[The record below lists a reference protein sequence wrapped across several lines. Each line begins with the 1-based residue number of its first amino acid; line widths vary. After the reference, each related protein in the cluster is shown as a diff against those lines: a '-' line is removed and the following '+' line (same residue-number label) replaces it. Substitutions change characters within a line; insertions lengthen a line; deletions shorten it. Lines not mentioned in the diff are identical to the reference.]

1 MNFRAL
7 AGSKF
12 NEGVVGDLEEVAI
25 FVDTVDAL
33 SNEHRYLGEDYEH
46 CHRNEVPAGTEGT
59 HQHVPVVL
67 FAGVLDLVVTRY
79 QQNFVLFC
87 KLDVF
92 HGDHGGGSSP
102 GHSVVVLGLPGR
114 RSSLRI
120 VNASAGIGR
129 KVIEAVDVHYKM
141 IFCGGAEK
149 VEKRS
154 ELSKSNL
161 IVVIC

>member
-1 MNFRAL
+1 M
-7 AGSKF
+7 
-12 NEGVVGDLEEVAI
+12 
-25 FVDTVDAL
+25 
-33 SNEHRYLGEDYEH
+33 
-46 CHRNEVPAGTEGT
+46 PAGTERT

-67 FAGVLDLVVTRY
+67 LAGVFDLLVARY
-79 QQNFVLFC
+79 QQNLVLLS

-114 RSSLRI
+114 SPSRRI
-120 VNASAGIGR
+120 VQASTGIRR
-129 KVIEAVDVHYKM
+129 KVIEAMDVHYKM
-141 IFCGGAEK
+141 IFCGG
-149 VEKRS
+149 VENRS